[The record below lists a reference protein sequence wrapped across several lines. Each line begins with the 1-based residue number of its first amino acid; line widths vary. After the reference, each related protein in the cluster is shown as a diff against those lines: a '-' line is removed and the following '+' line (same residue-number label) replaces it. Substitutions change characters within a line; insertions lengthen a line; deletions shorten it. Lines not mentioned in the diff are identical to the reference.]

1 MRKHRLLSVLSLS
14 ACLLSAPSFAAEL
27 NIVGTG
33 DGIELLR
40 ALGTAFTADNA
51 KVVVVVPPSIGSGGG
66 IAAVGSDKEVLGRVA
81 RPLTETE
88 KAQGLAYTPF
98 VRLPSA
104 FFVNPS
110 AQINGLT
117 AAQVTGIY
125 AGTITNWQEVGGA
138 DVKIKVVR
146 REEEDSTLNVL
157 RASMPGWKSLKLT
170 DKSKTATTTQDA
182 IDTVKQV
189 EGAIGFGPYT
199 RTLEMGAVVLKID
212 NKHPTDKGYPSAV
225 TVALIHKPS
234 TATPEAKAFVAFVVD
249 NKAKSMLTKLGGVPI
264 SE

>member
-1 MRKHRLLSVLSLS
+1 MTKHPLYSVLAL
-14 ACLLSAPSFAAEL
+14 AGCLLSTPSFATEL

-40 ALGTAFTADNA
+40 ALGAAFTADHA
-51 KVVVVVPPSIGSGGG
+51 KVVVVIPPSIGSGGG
-66 IAAVGSDKEVLGRVA
+66 IAAVGSEKEVLGRVA
-81 RPLTETE
+81 RPLTDAE

-110 AQINGLT
+110 AQVAALT
-117 AAQVTGIY
+117 AAEVAGIY
-125 AGTITNWQEVGGA
+125 AGTITNWREVGGA
-138 DVKIKVVR
+138 DVRIKVVR

-199 RTLEMGAVVLKID
+199 RSLDMGAVVLKID
-212 NKHPTDKGYPSAV
+212 GKHPTDRFYPSAV
-225 TVALIHKPS
+225 TVALIYKPS

-249 NKAKSMLTKLGGVPI
+249 NTAKSVLTKLGGVPI